1 MLFQFRPVPLRSY
14 YFQSHISTWNRFSP
28 RNFLSEQEIAC
39 LGKAPKSRTSYGHSI
54 ITFVRV
60 AKSRR
65 VGVYRLQVPCV
76 CLFSITRTRLVN
88 IKFSI
93 NMNNFRILEKFVF
106 CSELYHDI
114 SLKCSPADQ

>member
-88 IKFSI
+88 IKFSM